1 MRVPLKWLKE
11 HVDIDVD
18 VQELANTLSRT
29 GSAVE
34 KIDRFAEGVSGV
46 VVGSVL
52 DVRDVP
58 ESDKL
63 CVAQVDIGSE
73 HVQVLAGAKNFRKG
87 DRVPIAL
94 PGARVTTLDEPVG
107 RRKMVGG
114 AYESQGMLCSAK
126 ELGVADDHAG
136 ILVLP
141 LDTPV
146 GADVAELLGLDDHV
160 LQFEIYPNR
169 PDQMSV
175 LGIAREVSV
184 VYGTSLRMPSFEV
197 AESDEE
203 AKRITSVEI
212 EVPEKCPRYL
222 ARVIEGVAFG
232 PSPAHV
238 MARLSA
244 CGFRPLGN
252 LVDATNY
259 VLLLT
264 GQPLHAFDV
273 DRLAEERIVVRLAR
287 AGERLTTL
295 DGEKRELE
303 PDDLV
308 IADAFDAQALAGV
321 MGGAAS
327 EVGPETKR
335 VLLESAY
342 FEPIGISRTARRRHM
357 HTEAS
362 ARFERG
368 ADPQMVPKAASLAAE
383 LMRLWA
389 GGTVAKGEVD
399 AGSVPERSKLSLR
412 PERVETILGIEIP
425 VRDAERF
432 LSGLGCEVSVRTEKV
447 EVTPPSWRPDLERE
461 IDLIEELAR
470 LHGYEAIPSVP
481 RPGYRGGRSKPQL
494 LRNRVRESL
503 LGAGLSEAT
512 LSSFISSDDLQVIG
526 YEGVV
531 VEVSNPMTE
540 EQRRLR
546 PTLFAGLLRAA
557 QRNASRGVTD
567 VRLFE
572 FGKLFRDW
580 QDGADLPN
588 ESEHVGVV
596 LVGNSS
602 DHWSDEARPVDV
614 FDLKGILELT
624 LSELGVKGWRL
635 EIGLGMPFHPG
646 RSANIFLDE
655 TMVGRFGEVRP
666 SVARAFDL
674 ENAVIGGL
682 SLDPLFAAA
691 PEELKVREL
700 PSQPPVLRDIS
711 MILTDDVSVQAVLE
725 TIRSVGGEHLVSVSL
740 LDEYRGPQV
749 GEGRR
754 SLAFALTFRASE
766 RTLRSEEADAAREA
780 ISAAVRSAHGAEIR

>member
-11 HVDIDVD
+11 LVDIDVD

-29 GSAVE
+29 GSAVD
-34 KIDRFAEGVSGV
+34 KIERFAEGVSGV
-46 VVGSVL
+46 IVGSVL

-63 CVAQVDIGSE
+63 CIAQVDTGSR

-87 DRVPIAL
+87 DRVPVAL
-94 PGARVTTLDEPVG
+94 PGARVTTLDVPVSV
-107 RRKMVGG
+107 RKMMGQ
-114 AYESQGMLCSAK
+114 ESQGMLCSAR
-126 ELGVADDHAG
+126 ELGVADDHTG
-136 ILVLP
+136 IMVLP
-141 LDTPV
+141 LDTPIGV
-146 GADVAELLGLDDHV
+146 DVADLLGLDDYV
-160 LQFEIYPNR
+160 LEFEIYPNR

-184 VYGTSLRMPSFEV
+184 VYGKPLRLPSFEV
-197 AESDEE
+197 IEGDAE
-203 AKRITSVEI
+203 AKKLTSVQI
-212 EVPEKCPRYL
+212 EAPENCPRYL
-222 ARVIEGVAFG
+222 ARVIEGVTFG
-232 PSPAHV
+232 PSPALV
-238 MARLSA
+238 MSRLSA

-264 GQPLHAFDV
+264 GQPLHAFDM
-273 DRLAEERIVVRLAR
+273 DRLAEERIVVRTAK
-287 AGERLTTL
+287 AGERLLTL

-368 ADPQMVPKAASLAAE
+368 ADPEMVPKAATMAAE
-383 LMRLWA
+383 LMRVWA

-399 AGSVPERSKLSLR
+399 VGSVSKRSKLVLR

-425 VRDAERF
+425 VKEAERY
-432 LSGLGCEVSVRTEKV
+432 LNGLGCEVSVRKGSV

-470 LHGYEAIPSVP
+470 LHGYEQIPSVS
-481 RPGYRGGRSKPQL
+481 RPGYRGGRTAAQL
-494 LRNRVRESL
+494 VRSRVRETL
-503 LGAGLSEAT
+503 LGSGLSEAT
-512 LSSFISSDDLQVIG
+512 LSSFISEEDLQAIG
-526 YEGVV
+526 YDGPVV
-531 VEVSNPMTE
+531 QVSNPMTE
-540 EQRRLR
+540 DQRRLR
-546 PTLFAGLLRAA
+546 PTLLAGLLRAA
-557 QRNASRGVTD
+557 QRNVARGANS

-572 FGKLFRDW
+572 IGKLFRDW
-580 QDGADLPN
+580 PQGSDLPN
-588 ESEHVGVV
+588 ESELAGVI
-596 LVGNSS
+596 LVGSMT
-602 DHWSDEARPVDV
+602 DHWSDAPRVADV
-614 FDLKGILELT
+614 FDLKGILELA
-624 LSELGVKGWRL
+624 LSELGIRDWEL
-635 EIGLGMPFHPG
+635 EGGLGMPFHPG
-646 RSANIFLDE
+646 RSANILLDGI
-655 TMVGRFGEVRP
+655 MVGRFGEVRP

-674 ENAVIGGL
+674 EAAVVGGVFL
-682 SLDPLFAAA
+682 EPLFAAA
-691 PEELKVREL
+691 PKELKVAVL
-700 PSQPPVLRDIS
+700 ATQPPVLRDIS
-711 MILTDDVSVQAVLE
+711 MILPDEVTAREVIE
-725 TIRSVGGEHLVSVSL
+725 TIRASGGEFLESVAV
-740 LDEYRGPQV
+740 LDEYRGEQI

-754 SLAFALTFRASE
+754 SLAFSLTFRASD

-780 ISAAVRSAHGAEIR
+780 IAEAVRSAQGAEIR